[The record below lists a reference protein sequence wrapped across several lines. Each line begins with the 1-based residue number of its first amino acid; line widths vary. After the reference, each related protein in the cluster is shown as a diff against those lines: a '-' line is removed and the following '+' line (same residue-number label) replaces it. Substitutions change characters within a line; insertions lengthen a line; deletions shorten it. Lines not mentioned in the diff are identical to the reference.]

1 MHAHPFT
8 DQQILDR
15 INRSP
20 QTGLTLLME
29 RYTGLIWSIVS
40 RHLQNPED
48 IKECVNETFSIFY
61 FQRDK
66 YDPQKSSLPVYL
78 AAIARNL
85 AVSRYRKEKSRGRV
99 ATSTA
104 DRQIALAELR
114 ADVER
119 AMKELRPD
127 EADLIRMKYYD
138 GMSIKEIAASLG
150 LPYETVKKRHQRS
163 IGKLRRSFLLT
174 LIIVALL
181 ALSACTYCVL
191 RHYDLIPDLWEII
204 VGKNEEDDK
213 PEPLII
219 TDKGKD
225 NEQPEDSGVTAN
237 MQPQANAQEN
247 LVQSQDNFVAV
258 PESSP
263 GSTSGI
269 QSAFYWLDGYGPVS
283 TSETIAYNMKTPV
296 SFETEYVTGTLKS
309 AVYAENTLK
318 ATVLVQARGDAF
330 PDISNPEFPLFSIP
344 SDSFIPYFQDLYLDG
359 ALLSSGTVTRGNSG
373 DNFQWLYCTYEN
385 IEMPA
390 SPEVLTL
397 SLSSATSLG
406 QIFDFSC
413 SVDVTFSMERTP
425 VREVQDNVYK
435 INDLYSLLTVPR
447 RDDSGALIL
456 SIYPLCSGDGP
467 NIMTEVI
474 CPAFFSDGYS
484 QNPFTVTD
492 PYGNVYTGECQEY
505 YSMNSGIDYFEW
517 NFGQVPPGGIT
528 LHIPFICLSD
538 KIPEDFYIPVDLSE
552 CTFPAE
558 KSCEIYG
565 GRLYLEQ
572 VEEVCP
578 SPDSQIEELRSVSSC
593 PRIRYWEFTLR
604 FESNIPDLYLCAF
617 NVTGDQDILP
627 EASCNLCP
635 CGLLAMSTPIA
646 GDFHTGEILSVA
658 GIDTSY
664 YDVSTFRLVPVSNA
678 PIPQINY
685 LWDKDLDIPLFVN

>member
-66 YDPQKSSLPVYL
+66 YNPQKSSLPVYL

-204 VGKNEEDDK
+204 VGKNEEDNK

-219 TDKGKD
+219 TDNDKD
-225 NEQPEDSGVTAN
+225 NEQPEDSGTKAN
-237 MQPQANAQEN
+237 MQPQANAQDN
-247 LVQSQDNFVAV
+247 PVQSQDNFAAV
-258 PESSP
+258 RESSP

-283 TSETIAYNMKTPV
+283 TPETAAYNMGTPV

-309 AVYAENTLK
+309 AVYAESTLK
-318 ATVLVQARGDAF
+318 VKVLVQARGDAF

-344 SDSFIPYFQDLYLDG
+344 SDSFIPYFHDLYLDG
-359 ALLSSGTVTRGNSG
+359 VLLGSGTVTRGNSG
-373 DNFQWLYCTYEN
+373 NSFQWLYCTYEN

-406 QIFDFSC
+406 QIFNFSC

-467 NIMTEVI
+467 NIMPEVI

-484 QNPFTVTD
+484 ENPFTVTD
-492 PYGNVYTGECQEY
+492 PYGNVHTGECQEY
-505 YSMNSGIDYFEW
+505 
-517 NFGQVPPGGIT
+517 
-528 LHIPFICLSD
+528 
-538 KIPEDFYIPVDLSE
+538 
-552 CTFPAE
+552 
-558 KSCEIYG
+558 
-565 GRLYLEQ
+565 
-572 VEEVCP
+572 
-578 SPDSQIEELRSVSSC
+578 
-593 PRIRYWEFTLR
+593 
-604 FESNIPDLYLCAF
+604 
-617 NVTGDQDILP
+617 
-627 EASCNLCP
+627 
-635 CGLLAMSTPIA
+635 
-646 GDFHTGEILSVA
+646 
-658 GIDTSY
+658 
-664 YDVSTFRLVPVSNA
+664 
-678 PIPQINY
+678 
-685 LWDKDLDIPLFVN
+685 